1 MTKGAKRGLMEYS
14 TKTVLEGSHFNEIM
28 AENLKNVKK

>member
-1 MTKGAKRGLMEYS
+1 MTKGAKKGLMKYS
-14 TKTVLEGSHFNEIM
+14 TKTVLEGTHFNKIM